1 MGKLTSE
8 DLEEKYFNNYRA
20 AYDGEDFEYHAVS
33 IRQAWYLAFEHFGD
47 ECLDYLA
54 EIDQDGD
61 VVDVILDKEDEI
73 Y

>member
-1 MGKLTSE
+1 MGKLSSK
-8 DLEEKYFNNYRA
+8 DLDEKFWNNYRA
-20 AYDGEDFEYHAVS
+20 RYEGEQYEYHAVS

-54 EIDQDGD
+54 EIDEDGD
-61 VVDVILDKEDEI
+61 VVGVILDEEDNI

>member
-1 MGKLTSE
+1 MGKMSSREL
-8 DLEEKYFNNYRA
+8 DEKFWNNYRA
-20 AYDGEDFEYHAVS
+20 EYEGEAYEYHAVS

-54 EIDQDGD
+54 EIDEDGS
-61 VVDVILDKEDEI
+61 VVGVILDKEERI